1 MIKTL
6 VILAA
11 GLGSR
16 YKCGIKQLEPV
27 DEQGHLII
35 DYSIHDAVKAGFNK
49 IVFIIRHSIE
59 KEFTDR
65 IGKRI
70 EDTLKPLGIE
80 IEYVFQET
88 NYLPDISKAIRE
100 KISNRIKPWG
110 TGHAVLCAADKIN
123 EAFAVINAD
132 DFYGA
137 DAFKRAADF
146 LNENSYGLIGYKL
159 SDTLSDNGGVN
170 RGICNVYNNAL
181 VSITETKN
189 IIKTPDGAEVSNKK
203 IDIDSIVS
211 TNFWCYPQSF
221 IYELRKQF
229 ILFIE
234 NLKDYTTEEFLLPV
248 IAEQMLKTGTQFKVI
263 STTGKWMG
271 MTYIE
276 DKESITTSIDNLR
289 EQGEYKHDLYSD
301 L

>member
-1 MIKTL
+1 MTKTL

-88 NYLPDISKAIRE
+88 NYLPDIPKTIRE

-123 EAFAVINAD
+123 ESFAVINAD

-146 LNENSYGLIGYKL
+146 LNENSYGLIGYRL

-170 RGICNVYNNAL
+170 RGICNVYNNTL
-181 VSITETKN
+181 VSIIETKN
-189 IIKTPDGAEVSNKK
+189 IIKTPDGAEADNKK
-203 IDIDSIVS
+203 IDTDSIVS

-221 IYELRKQF
+221 IDELRKQF

-234 NLKDYTTEEFLLPV
+234 SLKDYTTEEFLLPV
-248 IAEQMLKTGTQFKVI
+248 IAEQMLKTGTQYKII

-276 DKESITTSIDNLR
+276 DKEYITTSINYLR
-289 EQGEYKHDLYSD
+289 EQGEYKHNLYSD

>member
-1 MIKTL
+1 MTKTL

-49 IVFIIRHSIE
+49 ILFIIRHSIE

-88 NYLPDISKAIRE
+88 NYLPDIPKAIRE

-181 VSITETKN
+181 ISIAETKN
-189 IIKTPDGAEVSNKK
+189 IIKTPDGAEADNKK
-203 IDIDSIVS
+203 IDTNSIVS

-221 IYELRKQF
+221 INDLRKQF

-248 IAEQMLKTGTQFKVI
+248 IAEQMLKTGTQYKII
-263 STTGKWMG
+263 SSTGKWMG

-276 DKESITTSIDNLR
+276 DKEYITTSINHLR
-289 EQGEYKHDLYSD
+289 EQGEYKPDLYSD